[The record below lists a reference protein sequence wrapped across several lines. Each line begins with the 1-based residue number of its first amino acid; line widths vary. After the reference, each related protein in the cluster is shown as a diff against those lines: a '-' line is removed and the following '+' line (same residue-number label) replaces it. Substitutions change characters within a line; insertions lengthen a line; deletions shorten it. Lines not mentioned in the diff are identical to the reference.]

1 LISSAKQGNESAKH
15 ELEEIASSIDLKP
28 HKDKL
33 AGIDRFMYDLRSTLV
48 LGVIDRYWGGG
59 VDAVEYSIKYFRHHR
74 LLGFAIENYNKKNYE
89 DAFLQL
95 LKLSS
100 DSDNVEAQGYLG
112 LTYLFFKKDYV
123 EAILLLKRAV
133 NKGFDFAKPGL
144 AEAYYKLGLSEE
156 SNQEAIELFKKSA
169 EMGLDKAYYQLGNT
183 YLSQG
188 KYEDAIESFEIA
200 LRRGDVNAKAKLAKT
215 YYLLGEY
222 YLTSNS
228 YEKAIKWYF
237 LSENTGY
244 KLSKKLLGRLKGIQ
258 RYGGE
263 FSGSGSGFVVSK
275 NGIIATNNHI
285 VKGCKSIWVEGMKA
299 VEIDRNNQV
308 DLALIKVDK
317 KFNNVSS
324 ISTRSIELGEDVT
337 VFGFPFSSDLGSE
350 YPTLTR
356 GEVSSIP
363 EVPEFKGSFRFSA
376 PVNKGNSGGPI
387 VNNNGLVIGVTL
399 ATFSKKEAQNVN
411 IGIKAFNLIS
421 MLKNNNIKISNDSIK
436 SIIEHY
442 SDVTK
447 YIECYE

>member
-1 LISSAKQGNESAKH
+1 
-15 ELEEIASSIDLKP
+15 
-28 HKDKL
+28 
-33 AGIDRFMYDLRSTLV
+33 
-48 LGVIDRYWGGG
+48 
-59 VDAVEYSIKYFRHHR
+59 
-74 LLGFAIENYNKKNYE
+74 
-89 DAFLQL
+89 
-95 LKLSS
+95 
-100 DSDNVEAQGYLG
+100 
-112 LTYLFFKKDYV
+112 
-123 EAILLLKRAV
+123 
-133 NKGFDFAKPGL
+133 
-144 AEAYYKLGLSEE
+144 
-156 SNQEAIELFKKSA
+156 
-169 EMGLDKAYYQLGNT
+169 MGLDKAYYQLGNT